1 MGQINHS
8 CPASIAGA
16 ILSFLMALRA
26 AAGALKQSVRKV
38 AEKVASP
45 LNGLYTP
52 SVPLLSGRQKRYR
65 GGQKPPLKGR
75 GLKREKQVTPI
86 ERRISGKNPMVRS
99 GDLCGAHRVS
109 VGMQASPQPHDDTR
123 KLPCSPAIGGK
134 CLTAKIAT
142 HKITEAIDNSTQQ
155 IFSS

>member
-16 ILSFLMALRA
+16 ILPFLMALRA

-52 SVPLLSGRQKRYR
+52 FGSPVIGGTETLSG
-65 GGQKPPLKGR
+65 GD
-75 GLKREKQVTPI
+75 
-86 ERRISGKNPMVRS
+86 KN
-99 GDLCGAHRVS
+99 
-109 VGMQASPQPHDDTR
+109 
-123 KLPCSPAIGGK
+123 LP
-134 CLTAKIAT
+134 
-142 HKITEAIDNSTQQ
+142 
-155 IFSS
+155 